1 MAPFTVLCGWAVAA
15 TFSVLF
21 CPWFAGTPL
30 RAPVAALA
38 LLFRLFIHSQRHCLC
53 HGHLVAHL
61 TLCFPTFSVN
71 GQARPQFRS

>member
-1 MAPFTVLCGWAVAA
+1 MALFSVLCGWAVAA

-38 LLFRLFIHSQRHCLC
+38 LLSRLFRFSRHLNLSRFAYTQVDWPTRSKSFRQHSC
-53 HGHLVAHL
+53 
-61 TLCFPTFSVN
+61 T
-71 GQARPQFRS
+71 